1 MIVSKFLL
9 LFNTIIAII
18 FIIDVKNLSQSVF
31 LKLIPEFFRL
41 NRDCSF
47 IHDKDVPLF
56 NRPGQRYA
64 SQKLEPS
71 SFRRSSHPGRANLL
85 VSMIQSEVS
94 W

>member
-18 FIIDVKNLSQSVF
+18 FIIDVKNLGQSVF

-41 NRDCSF
+41 YRGCGF
-47 IHDKDVPLF
+47 IHDEDVPFF

-71 SFRRSSHPGRANLL
+71 SFRRSFHPGRANLF
-85 VSMIQSEVS
+85 VGIIQSEVL